1 MKKIEAMELAPE
13 RSKLLCEYIT
23 QILSDNEKILSDN
36 EKVNGE
42 IKINFAKINNE
53 HMITF
58 DILIPSKN
66 FVKQLNTGITTQQ
79 IDVLTEQILN
89 DLLDTFLE
97 SETIGCTRYYSV
109 KGGYGTNMNGVNA
122 MNTIGSK
129 LKINFVCRGDKFNEQ
144 VENYNERINEYANRQ
159 EKRQKL

>member
-1 MKKIEAMELAPE
+1 MKEVETMELAPE

-23 QILSDNEKILSDN
+23 KILSDN

-66 FVKQLNTGITTQQ
+66 FVKHLNTGITTQQ

-89 DLLDTFLE
+89 DLLDTF
-97 SETIGCTRYYSV
+97 
-109 KGGYGTNMNGVNA
+109 
-122 MNTIGSK
+122 
-129 LKINFVCRGDKFNEQ
+129 
-144 VENYNERINEYANRQ
+144 
-159 EKRQKL
+159 

>member
-1 MKKIEAMELAPE
+1 MKKVEAMELASE

-23 QILSDNEKILSDN
+23 QILSDNER
-36 EKVNGE
+36 VNGK

-58 DILIPSKN
+58 DIIVPSKN
-66 FVKQLNTGITTQQ
+66 FEKHLNTGITIQQ

-89 DLLDTFLE
+89 DLLNTFLE
-97 SETIGCTRYYSV
+97 SETMGCTRYYSIR
-109 KGGYGTNMNGVNA
+109 GGYGMNMNGVNA

-129 LKINFVCRGDKFNEQ
+129 LKINFICRGDKFNEQ
-144 VENYNERINEYANRQ
+144 VENYNQRINEYANRQ
-159 EKRQKL
+159 ENSKKL

>member
-23 QILSDNEKILSDN
+23 QILSDN

-66 FVKQLNTGITTQQ
+66 FVKHLNTGITTQQ
-79 IDVLTEQILN
+79 IGVLTEQILN

-97 SETIGCTRYYSV
+97 SE
-109 KGGYGTNMNGVNA
+109 
-122 MNTIGSK
+122 TIGSK

-159 EKRQKL
+159 EKRKKL

>member
-1 MKKIEAMELAPE
+1 MRENYKINLAPE

-66 FVKQLNTGITTQQ
+66 FVKHLNTGI
-79 IDVLTEQILN
+79 LHN
-89 DLLDTFLE
+89 
-97 SETIGCTRYYSV
+97 
-109 KGGYGTNMNGVNA
+109 
-122 MNTIGSK
+122 K
-129 LKINFVCRGDKFNEQ
+129 LM
-144 VENYNERINEYANRQ
+144 Y
-159 EKRQKL
+159 